1 MEDIN
6 ALLRECITKCGLSK
20 SKLFLYKVLLYKSY
34 HGGLITPPLYDNLLI
49 DLYLGDSIDMISKYT
64 RLKFKKI
71 FEV

>member
-1 MEDIN
+1 LEDIN
-6 ALLRECITKCGLSK
+6 DLLPKRTAKCDLSK
-20 SKLFLYKVLLYKSY
+20 SKLYLYKVLLYKSY
-34 HGGLITPPLYDNLLI
+34 NGGLITPPLYDNLLI